1 MENPTENGAQPAE
14 AHPEDLRI
22 SQDEVDGNY
31 SKYEVTSPEEVLL
44 ILRGLMKNGAR
55 VTGYLNDT
63 LDFLLT
69 SLLGIDVEGSKLT
82 LSLDSSKV
90 LNRRAQL
97 CSKLVCISNQGKIKI
112 QFVLDGVNLV
122 RFGEGTAFQGA
133 IPATLIRLQR
143 RDYYRL
149 SIPKGTPLLCVIP
162 LLQTDGSTV
171 NVEAG
176 IVNIS
181 GRGLTL
187 VIPPEGIEFE
197 VGKEFPNCLIELPA
211 GERIVTTMQVRSIYY
226 ANLSGGRAVKRSGCQ
241 FMKLP
246 GPMQT
251 LLLRYI
257 NKVESERLAGK
268 I

>member
-1 MENPTENGAQPAE
+1 MENPTENGTLP
-14 AHPEDLRI
+14 PEQHIQDLRI
-22 SQDEVDGNY
+22 SAEEVDGNY
-31 SKYEVTSPEEVLL
+31 SKYEVNSPEEILL
-44 ILRGLMKNGAR
+44 ILRGLLKNGAR
-55 VTGYLNDT
+55 ITAYLNDS
-63 LDFLLT
+63 LDFLLS
-69 SLLGIDVEGSKLT
+69 SLLGVDAESNKLT
-82 LSLDSSKV
+82 LSLDSSKA

-97 CSKLVCISNQGKIKI
+97 CSKLVCISSQGKIKI
-112 QFVLDGVNLV
+112 QFVLEGVNLV
-122 RFGEGTAFQGA
+122 RFGEGTAFQGNL
-133 IPATLIRLQR
+133 PDNLIRLQR

-149 SIPKGTPLLCVIP
+149 SIPKGNPLLCVIP
-162 LLQTDGSTV
+162 VPQADGSTL
-171 NVEAG
+171 NIEAG

-187 VIPPEGIEFE
+187 AVPPEGVEFTLN
-197 VGKEFPNCLIELPA
+197 KEFPNCLIELPS
-211 GERIVTTMQVRSIYY
+211 GDRIVTTMQVRSIYF

-251 LLLRYI
+251 VLLRYI